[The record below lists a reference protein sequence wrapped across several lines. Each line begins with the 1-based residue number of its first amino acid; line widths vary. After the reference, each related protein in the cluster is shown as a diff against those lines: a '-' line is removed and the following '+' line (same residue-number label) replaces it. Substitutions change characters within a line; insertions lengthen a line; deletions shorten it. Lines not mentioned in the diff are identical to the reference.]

1 MPGKLGAVPAHL
13 GPLGKKL
20 ACLRKA
26 EPKRSEKRA
35 FLAALLARQ
44 KPRKRPKLLASGDP
58 QAMVEVA
65 EEQLGGIAV
74 G

>member
-20 ACLRKA
+20 AWLR
-26 EPKRSEKRA
+26 
-35 FLAALLARQ
+35 LAALLARQ